1 MLIVNL
7 THQDEVKYAVSQ
19 VCVGIHVVYTLR
31 HFVAISAMKDFCSE
45 HIICVY
51 VHKNNNNKKQNK
63 TKNRKKTQWKKC
75 TTKLKKRKTNDHKF
89 VSPCVCI

>member
-19 VCVGIHVVYTLR
+19 VCVGIHVFYTLR

-51 VHKNNNNKKQNK
+51 VHIKNNNNKKQNK
-63 TKNRKKTQWKKC
+63 KQRENSVKEIY
-75 TTKLKKRKTNDHKF
+75 H
-89 VSPCVCI
+89 